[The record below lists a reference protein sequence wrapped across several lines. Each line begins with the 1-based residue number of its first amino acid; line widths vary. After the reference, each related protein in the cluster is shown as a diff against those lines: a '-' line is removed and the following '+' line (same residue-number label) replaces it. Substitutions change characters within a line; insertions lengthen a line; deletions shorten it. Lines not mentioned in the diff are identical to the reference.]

1 VGAKKAT
8 TAKKKSAW
16 DIMGAHSNKKATKQ
30 KPLFAITRANR
41 NKRPKTG
48 GKTRMRR

>member
-16 DIMGAHSNKKATKQ
+16 DIMGAHSKKKATKQ
-30 KPLFAITRANR
+30 KSLFPISRANR
-41 NKRPKTG
+41 NNRPKTK
-48 GKTRMRR
+48 GKTKMRR